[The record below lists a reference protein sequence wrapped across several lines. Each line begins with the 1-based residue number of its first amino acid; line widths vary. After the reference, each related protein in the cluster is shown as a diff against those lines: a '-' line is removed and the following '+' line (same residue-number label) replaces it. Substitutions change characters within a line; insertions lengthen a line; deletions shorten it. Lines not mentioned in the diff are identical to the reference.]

1 MALFIDGPI
10 STMEDLTAQDT
21 QLTSVASTE
30 GIDVTKKLELAHEEL
45 GIELASL
52 VGDTS
57 AVVVTP
63 ALRLWHTFRTLML
76 VYGDAYYS
84 QLNDRYKGKRE
95 EYEQKARWAFDRV
108 VQAGIGITMN
118 PVRQAATP
126 VVSAAPGA
134 APDGTYFVTMAW
146 VNAAGEEGACAIP
159 ASLTIAGSG
168 LMVAPG
174 VAPDGV
180 SGWNVYAGT
189 ALDAMVRQNTA
200 LLAPG
205 QPWMSGGPLVTS
217 GDTPGTGQD
226 SEYTQQTD
234 DSGAVMR
241 LLLRG

>member
-21 QLTSVASTE
+21 QLTSVASSE

-52 VGDTS
+52 VGDFT

-84 QLNDRYKGKRE
+84 QLNDRYKGKRD

-126 VVSAAPGA
+126 VVSAAPGI

-146 VNAAGEEGACAIP
+146 VNGLGEEGACAIP
-159 ASLTIAGSG
+159 ASLTIEGSG
-168 LMVAPG
+168 LMVTPGAP
-174 VAPDGV
+174 PDGV

-189 ALDAMVRQNTA
+189 ALDTMVRQNA
-200 LLAPG
+200 SPLAPG
-205 QPWMSGGPLVTS
+205 QPWMASGPLLTT
-217 GDTPGTGQD
+217 GDTPGTGQY
-226 SEYTQQTD
+226 SAYTQPAD
-234 DSGAVMR
+234 NSGALVR